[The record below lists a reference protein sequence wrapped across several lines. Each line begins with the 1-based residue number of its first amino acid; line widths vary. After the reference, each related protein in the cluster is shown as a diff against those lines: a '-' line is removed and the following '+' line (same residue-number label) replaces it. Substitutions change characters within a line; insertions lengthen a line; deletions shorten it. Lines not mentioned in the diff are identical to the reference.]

1 MQQPFRNTCYELIVW
16 YYYSMVWIS
25 HQATDVWK
33 ATKTAE
39 RLVEQYMVRIETA
52 STFGAAS

>member
-1 MQQPFRNTCYELIVW
+1 MQQPFRNTGYELIVW

-33 ATKTAE
+33 ATKVAE
-39 RLVEQYMVRIETA
+39 LLVQQYMVRIETTA
-52 STFGAAS
+52 TP